1 MRKSIS
7 TRCSPAS
14 VSAIA
19 GAARRRRPP
28 DGPVTLP
35 VPPPAAPVEAK
46 RSFQVFF
53 DFNKSDVTAA
63 AAKVIQSAAD
73 TVRAGGFA
81 HIDVTG
87 HTDTVGS
94 AAYNQKLSEARA
106 SAVKARLIADGVA
119 AAEISTIGVGK
130 TGLLVPTADG
140 VREAQNRR
148 AEIELK

>member
-1 MRKSIS
+1 M
-7 TRCSPAS
+7 
-14 VSAIA
+14 
-19 GAARRRRPP
+19 
-28 DGPVTLP
+28 L
-35 VPPPAAPVEAK
+35 
-46 RSFQVFF
+46 F

-63 AAKVIQSAAD
+63 AAEVIQSAAD

-119 AAEISTIGVGK
+119 ATEISMIGVGK

>member
-1 MRKSIS
+1 M
-7 TRCSPAS
+7 
-14 VSAIA
+14 
-19 GAARRRRPP
+19 
-28 DGPVTLP
+28 
-35 VPPPAAPVEAK
+35 
-46 RSFQVFF
+46 
-53 DFNKSDVTAA
+53 
-63 AAKVIQSAAD
+63 
-73 TVRAGGFA
+73 
-81 HIDVTG
+81 TG

-119 AAEISTIGVGK
+119 ATEISMIGVGK